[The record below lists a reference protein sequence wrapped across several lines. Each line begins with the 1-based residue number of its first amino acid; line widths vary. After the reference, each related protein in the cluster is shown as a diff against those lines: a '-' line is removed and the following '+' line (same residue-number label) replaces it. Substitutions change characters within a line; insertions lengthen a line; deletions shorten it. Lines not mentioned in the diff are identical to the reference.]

1 MPEILWDIEEYISAS
16 FNPNLSDIKKKRI
29 LNLEKIESSEND
41 KKQKYIEEGDIKV
54 KIKWKGYEEPDEI
67 DFRSIASGP
76 ERNYVLFNLI
86 YSNIKNHNDAI
97 GDSSNGTLLLYVRTS
112 DHKTELDNKYSHN
125 EQIEAGIKYASI
137 HGYKILM
144 LYHNGKSAGFI
155 PIKHEGKVIGHDF
168 TSGYNTSF
176 PDFNIFIGGM
186 SQPYHPTLT
195 HKYENEHEKF
205 LSDFKEL
212 NVKALYCLRVD
223 RLTRSSNM
231 MRYLW
236 ENLVEFKKIK
246 LVFGVKSEWNLD
258 SSQPHPYLDSEL
270 HRQEI
275 FIEACKAED
284 FERIKMYQ
292 AKKAAKTRK
301 RNRDDFNEEDE
312 SVDELN
318 NQLHNAYI
326 NKRKKINHDLL
337 IDTSSSDEE
346 ESSDDSENSSDD
358 GESSDE
364 SSTNRNSTNQ
374 RGFFSMF
381 YKSAALMMGFI

>member
-1 MPEILWDIEEYISAS
+1 MTEILWDIEEYISAS

-144 LYHNGKSAGFI
+144 LYHNGKSAGFV

-246 LVFGVKSEWNLD
+246 LVFGVKPEWNLD
-258 SSQPHPYLDSEL
+258 SSQPNPYLDSEL

-301 RNRDDFNEEDE
+301 RNRDDYNEEDE

-346 ESSDDSENSSDD
+346 ESSDD